1 LRLLQGNTVQAG
13 AILRAWLELQPLQ
26 NPSRMLHGEVLRNQ
40 GDSAGAIGVLQVALQ
55 QAPRNIVVA
64 WILSMAY
71 LDTGE
76 SERARA
82 LLESM
87 RPDFETNLV
96 WSHGWA
102 ILLAAEGKPDE
113 ARHTLD
119 DATLKFARVAWLDTS
134 ATADLYALTGDN
146 SKAMPPSF

>member
-1 LRLLQGNTVQAG
+1 MTARARLAC
-13 AILRAWLELQPLQ
+13 
-26 NPSRMLHGEVLRNQ
+26 SRSHFSRHHGTSSSPGYYRW
-40 GDSAGAIGVLQVALQ
+40 
-55 QAPRNIVVA
+55 P
-64 WILSMAY
+64 Y

-113 ARHTLD
+113 ARHTMD
-119 DATLKFARVAWLDTS
+119 DATIKFARVAWLDTS